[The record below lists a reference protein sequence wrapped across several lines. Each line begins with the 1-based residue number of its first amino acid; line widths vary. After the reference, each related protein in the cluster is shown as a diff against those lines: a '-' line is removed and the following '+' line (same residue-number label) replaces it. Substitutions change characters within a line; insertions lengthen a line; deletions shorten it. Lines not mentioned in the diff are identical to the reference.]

1 MSYPVQRYIVNRYED
16 HSKLRGIWMVLHVIE
31 KIPMGISSCLLGNE
45 VRFDGGHKR
54 DRYITDTLVHFFE
67 FVPVC
72 PEVECGL
79 PIPREAMRLVG
90 DPQNPR
96 LVTNKSGVDH
106 SERMQSWAEKRVQQ
120 LEKDGLC
127 GFIFKNRSPSS
138 GMERVKVYDANNVP
152 QNIGVGLFAKVFKD
166 HFPLLPVEEEGR
178 LHDIVL
184 RENFIESVFV
194 YRRWRQALEQGTPA
208 ALIKFH
214 TRHKLLLLAHSE
226 QLYRLLG
233 KLVGQAGTADPQ
245 SIFTEYQHH
254 LMKAM
259 KSKPTFKTHVNVLMH
274 MMGFFKKLLSGD
286 EKQELLEIIESY
298 KNHLVPLI
306 VPVTLINHYA
316 RKYNETYLLDQYYLH
331 PHPTELKL
339 RNHA

>member
-1 MSYPVQRYIVNRYED
+1 MPT
-16 HSKLRGIWMVLHVIE
+16 HVRE
-31 KIPMGISSCLLGNE
+31 KIRMGVSSCLLGNK

-54 DRYITDTLVHFFE
+54 DHYVTDTLGHYFD

-90 DPQNPR
+90 DPENPH
-96 LVTNKSGVDH
+96 LVTNKTGVDH
-106 SERMQSWAEKRVQQ
+106 TERMEKWAARRVVE
-120 LEKDGLC
+120 LEKEGLC

-152 QNIGVGLFAKVFKD
+152 RNVGEGLFAKAFKR

-178 LHDIVL
+178 LHDVLL

-194 YRRWRQALEQGTPA
+194 YERWRKTLEERTPA
-208 ALIKFH
+208 SLVQFH
-214 TRHKLLLLAHSE
+214 TEHKLLLLAHCE
-226 QLYRLLG
+226 KCYRKLG
-233 KLVGQAGTADPQ
+233 KLVAEAGKLDPEKTF
-245 SIFTEYQHH
+245 SEYQSG
-254 LMKAM
+254 LMEAM
-259 KSKPTFKTHVNVLMH
+259 KIKPTFKTHVNVLQH
-274 MMGFFKKLLSGD
+274 MMGFFKKVLNKD
-286 EKQELLEIIESY
+286 EKKELLEIIDSY
-298 KNHLVPLI
+298 KNHFVPLI

-316 RKYNETYLLDQYYLH
+316 RKYNETYLLGQRYLR